1 MVVNG
6 RVDPIEDIETINL
19 ELALADLES
28 VKKKQESLPR
38 ALKSQDKA
46 VSGRAK
52 ELVPV
57 LEKLVAA
64 LEEGKAARSVDLTAE
79 DIAVVKELNL
89 ITLKKTLY
97 LCNVD
102 EDAVPDGN
110 EYVEKVKEYAAAEGA
125 EVMMICGKLESEIAG
140 LETEEEK
147 SEFLEAAG
155 IEQSGLDQLT
165 HKAYNMLGLRT
176 YFTAGEKEVRA
187 WTFHAGDK
195 APQAAGVIHSDF
207 EKGFIKAEVY
217 HYDDLIQ
224 FGSESKV
231 KEAGKF
237 RIEGKEYEV
246 KDGDIVH
253 FRFNV

>member
-1 MVVNG
+1 M
-6 RVDPIEDIETINL
+6 
-19 ELALADLES
+19 
-28 VKKKQESLPR
+28 
-38 ALKSQDKA
+38 KSQDKA

-125 EVMMICGKLESEIAG
+125 EVMMICGKLE
-140 LETEEEK
+140 
-147 SEFLEAAG
+147 
-155 IEQSGLDQLT
+155 
-165 HKAYNMLGLRT
+165 
-176 YFTAGEKEVRA
+176 
-187 WTFHAGDK
+187 
-195 APQAAGVIHSDF
+195 
-207 EKGFIKAEVY
+207 
-217 HYDDLIQ
+217 
-224 FGSESKV
+224 
-231 KEAGKF
+231 
-237 RIEGKEYEV
+237 
-246 KDGDIVH
+246 
-253 FRFNV
+253 